1 MVVGTKE
8 SLNTANYG
16 RIKYR
21 YDNYDIVAFMECKFQ
36 KASSTKELLIKH
48 FYFETLV
55 KFKQNNLSQ
64 RSLAVI
70 LITSSFRC

>member
-21 YDNYDIVAFMECKFQ
+21 YDNYEIVAFMECKFQ
-36 KASSTKELLIKH
+36 KARSTKSINDKAFLFWNFGEI
-48 FYFETLV
+48 
-55 KFKQNNLSQ
+55 
-64 RSLAVI
+64 
-70 LITSSFRC
+70 